1 MTMSQTQR
9 TQTERRGRRVEFS
22 LGTLRSSAF
31 SAFGSFSRLALVAG
45 VLLVAA
51 CDEAPVRPLTVVG
64 WGGSS
69 QAAHRQA
76 YWTSFTERT
85 GVQLKEDTW
94 SGGIGV
100 LRAKVRGG
108 ADPGW
113 DVIQVE
119 TEELILGCEEGVFE
133 KLDWN
138 ALGGRDAFLPQTVQ
152 DCGVGAMV
160 WSYLIGYDRDRLQTA
175 PQRWADFWDLQ
186 RIPGKRGFRKTP
198 KYTLEIALLA
208 DGVAPADVY
217 RLLATEEGVNRA
229 FRKLDE
235 IKSSIVWWVSISQV
249 PDLLASGEVAM
260 SVTSP
265 GRLLVANKTENK
277 HFGVVWTGNIQA
289 VDWWAVL
296 KGGPRKG
303 AATQLVQYMTR
314 PENQSRLPDFIPTG
328 VSNREALAKVDA
340 AHLAETPLDPNNMH
354 EALQLDAQFWVEH
367 ADQLTQRFNAWLAR
381 GS

>member
-1 MTMSQTQR
+1 MK
-9 TQTERRGRRVEFS
+9 
-22 LGTLRSSAF
+22 L
-31 SAFGSFSRLALVAG
+31 RLALLAS
-45 VLLVAA
+45 LLLLGG
-51 CDEAPVRPLTVVG
+51 CDDAPQRPLTVVG

-76 YWTSFTERT
+76 YWTAFAQKN

-94 SGGIGV
+94 NGGIGV
-100 LRAKVRGG
+100 LRTKARGG

-119 TEELILGCEEGVFE
+119 TEELILGCEEGIFE
-133 KLDWN
+133 KLDWD

-160 WSYLIGYDRDRLQTA
+160 WSYLIGWDGDRLRNA
-175 PQRWADFWDLQ
+175 PRSWTDFWDMQ
-186 RIPGKRGFRKTP
+186 RAPGKRGMRKTP

-217 RLLATEEGVNRA
+217 RLLGTEEGVERA
-229 FRKLDE
+229 FRKLDQ
-235 IKSSIVWWVSISQV
+235 IKPSIVWWQSVSQV
-249 PDLLASGEVAM
+249 VDLLASGEVAM

-265 GRLLVANKTENK
+265 GRLLVANRTENK
-277 HFGVVWTGNIQA
+277 HFGVLWRGNLQA

-296 KGGPRKG
+296 KGGPHKQR
-303 AATQLVQYMTR
+303 AMSLVQFMTR
-314 PENQSRLPDFIPTG
+314 PENQSRLPNFIPTG
-328 VSNREALAKVDA
+328 VSNKAALALVDPA
-340 AHLAETPLDPNNMH
+340 RNAETPLDPANMQD
-354 EALQLDAQFWVEH
+354 ALEIDAKFWVEH

-381 GS
+381 